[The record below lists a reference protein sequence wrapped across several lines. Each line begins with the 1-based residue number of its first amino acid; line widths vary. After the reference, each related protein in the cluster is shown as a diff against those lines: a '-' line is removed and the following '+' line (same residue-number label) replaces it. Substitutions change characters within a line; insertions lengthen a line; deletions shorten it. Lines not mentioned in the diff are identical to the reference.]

1 MAQDRWWI
9 HQRGKSLYSTQ
20 TLLKK
25 MCMAK
30 TCKKM
35 SIYDDIWW
43 YMSIYVNMVQDWTY
57 NKFHSTA
64 WKCIICSNPCTGTI
78 WNIKEP
84 LTPSSNSP
92 FWGEGRW
99 LYGRSWRCAHS
110 KTKVPA
116 GAEANA
122 CPTSVAPAISSANE
136 SASDLPRFACCYTII
151 CITRSLTQQLTQQYQ
166 TVTKL
171 GGNTSTSA
179 VPRTTRS
186 LMKHSCNLSKAR
198 TLAVE
203 HAIPGRQG
211 SGQKTATGKKSENQ
225 RTSEHLNTFD
235 RFWQRVDASNRI
247 TSSGTNIQSNSR

>member
-20 TLLKK
+20 NTSQKNVYGKDLQKNVN
-25 MCMAK
+25 
-30 TCKKM
+30 
-35 SIYDDIWW
+35 IWW
-43 YMSIYVNMVQDWTY
+43 YMMIYVNICQYGSRLDY

-99 LYGRSWRCAHS
+99 LYGRHLEGGRIR
-110 KTKVPA
+110 KPRFQLVQRPMPVPPQCLQPSHLPT
-116 GAEANA
+116 NRLPI
-122 CPTSVAPAISSANE
+122 CP
-136 SASDLPRFACCYTII
+136 DLPRFACCYTII
-151 CITRSLTQQLTQQYQ
+151 CITSPWHTADTNSIKQSQNWEETHPPLL
-166 TVTKL
+166 
-171 GGNTSTSA
+171 S
-179 VPRTTRS
+179 RTTRS

-211 SGQKTATGKKSENQ
+211 SGQKTATGKKVRIN
-225 RTSEHLNTFD
+225 EH
-235 RFWQRVDASNRI
+235 Q
-247 TSSGTNIQSNSR
+247 NIWIHLTVLTESRCQQ

>member
-136 SASDLPRFACCYTII
+136 SASDLPRFAPI
-151 CITRSLTQQLTQQYQ
+151 CLLLYHNLHHKVLDTTADT
-166 TVTKL
+166 TV
-171 GGNTSTSA
+171 
-179 VPRTTRS
+179 
-186 LMKHSCNLSKAR
+186 
-198 TLAVE
+198 
-203 HAIPGRQG
+203 
-211 SGQKTATGKKSENQ
+211 
-225 RTSEHLNTFD
+225 
-235 RFWQRVDASNRI
+235 
-247 TSSGTNIQSNSR
+247 SNSHKTGRKHIHLCCPPYNS